1 MWAVGTLPAAT
12 AAECDGSRCRGKG
25 AREGATAVG
34 NIETIGPKIS
44 VSIEPLR
51 RLEAHA
57 ATATGRTGRR
67 AGRGRTAVTLNAT
80 QWLRV
85 RDAGLEDAQA

>member
-1 MWAVGTLPAAT
+1 MCAVGTLPAAT

-34 NIETIGPKIS
+34 NIEAIGPKIS
-44 VSIEPLR
+44 ALIEPLR

-67 AGRGRTAVTLNAT
+67 AGRGRTAVTLNAA
-80 QWLRV
+80 QWPRGD
-85 RDAGLEDAQA
+85 RAGLEDALA